1 MKRFFWAV
9 GTTAA
14 LTVACCGGCD
24 KGKSGENPNNGD
36 ASQASSGGAID
47 AGVAA
52 LDVGEW
58 TRAYDAFSEAIAAD
72 PNAVDAYFG
81 RAAASLAIAEERYRL
96 AEAAATNGDVKT
108 GTAEAEKANE
118 NFAKAIADCDKTL
131 ELDAKYADAYFIRG
145 VAAQYQGDWNAGIE
159 AFTKC
164 VELAPEHAE
173 AYHRRGE
180 IYDHTGDTEHATV
193 DLKKAA
199 ELGYRDADGESESA
213 AQEDADVSQTVE
225 ERE

>member
-24 KGKSGENPNNGD
+24 KGKNGENPDNG
-36 ASQASSGGAID
+36 ASQASAGGPID
-47 AGVAA
+47 AGAAA
-52 LDVGEW
+52 LDAGEW
-58 TRAYDAFSEAIAAD
+58 TRAYDAFSDAIAAD

-145 VAAQYQGDWNAGIE
+145 VAAQSQGDWNAGIE

-164 VELAPEHAE
+164 VELSPEHAE

-180 IYDHTGDTEHATV
+180 IYDHTGDYGNASI
-193 DLKKAA
+193 DRKKAA
-199 ELGYRDADGESESA
+199 ELGYRDADGEGENASSA
-213 AQEDADVSQTVE
+213 ADAETQTGE
-225 ERE
+225 E

>member
-1 MKRFFWAV
+1 MKRFFWTV

-24 KGKSGENPNNGD
+24 KGTNGDNPNNGD
-36 ASQASSGGAID
+36 ASQAAVGGSID
-47 AGVAA
+47 AGSAA
-52 LDVGEW
+52 LDAGEW
-58 TRAYDAFSEAIAAD
+58 TRAFDAFSEAIAAD

-96 AEAAATNGDVKT
+96 AEAAATNGDVKA

-118 NFAKAIADCDKTL
+118 NFAKAIADCDKVL
-131 ELDAKYADAYFIRG
+131 ELDAKFADAYFIRG

-164 VELAPEHAE
+164 VELSPEHAE

-199 ELGYRDADGESESA
+199 ELGYRDADGESENVAEQDSVE
-213 AQEDADVSQTVE
+213 AQTTE
-225 ERE
+225 E

>member
-24 KGKSGENPNNGD
+24 KGKNGENPNSGD
-36 ASQASSGGAID
+36 ASQASAGGPID

-52 LDVGEW
+52 LDAGEW
-58 TRAYDAFSEAIAAD
+58 TRAYDAFSDAIAAD
-72 PNAVDAYFG
+72 SNAVDAYFG

-96 AEAAATNGDVKT
+96 AEAAATNGDAKT

-118 NFAKAIADCDKTL
+118 NFAKAIADCEKVL

-145 VAAQYQGDWNAGIE
+145 VAAQYQGDWNAGVE

-164 VELAPEHAE
+164 VELSPEHAE

-180 IYDHTGDTEHATV
+180 IYDHIGDYEHASV
-193 DLKKAA
+193 DRKKAA
-199 ELGYRDADGESESA
+199 ELGYRDPDGDE
-213 AQEDADVSQTVE
+213 EDAPNNVDSESQTVE
-225 ERE
+225 E

>member
-1 MKRFFWAV
+1 MKRFFWTV

-24 KGKSGENPNNGD
+24 KGTNGDNPGNGD
-36 ASQASSGGAID
+36 ASQAAVGGAID
-47 AGVAA
+47 VGTAA
-52 LDVGEW
+52 LDAGEW
-58 TRAYDAFSEAIAAD
+58 TRAFDAFSEAIAAD

-96 AEAAATNGDVKT
+96 AEAAATNGDVKA

-118 NFAKAIADCDKTL
+118 NFAKAIADCDKVL

-199 ELGYRDADGESESA
+199 ELGYRDADDASENASEQDEVE
-213 AQEDADVSQTVE
+213 AQTTE
-225 ERE
+225 E

>member
-14 LTVACCGGCD
+14 LTVACCGGCNE
-24 KGKSGENPNNGD
+24 GKNGEKPTNGD
-36 ASQASSGGAID
+36 ASQTSAGGPVE
-47 AGVAA
+47 AGAAA
-52 LDVGEW
+52 LDAGEW

-164 VELAPEHAE
+164 VELAPENAE

-180 IYDHTGDTEHATV
+180 IYDHTGDYEHASV
-193 DLKKAA
+193 DRKKAA
-199 ELGYRDADGESESA
+199 ELGYRDAEGESA
-213 AQEDADVSQTVE
+213 TQEDVESQTVE
-225 ERE
+225 E

>member
-24 KGKSGENPNNGD
+24 KGKNGDNPGNGD
-36 ASQASSGGAID
+36 ASQAASGGPSD
-47 AGVAA
+47 AGAAA
-52 LDVGEW
+52 LDAGEW

-118 NFAKAIADCDKTL
+118 NFAKAIADCDKVL

-164 VELAPEHAE
+164 VELSPENAE

-180 IYDHTGDTEHATV
+180 IYDHTGEYGNASIDR
-193 DLKKAA
+193 KKAA
-199 ELGYRDADGESESA
+199 ELGYRDADDESESA
-213 AQEDADVSQTVE
+213 SQEPADETQTVGE
-225 ERE
+225 

>member
-24 KGKSGENPNNGD
+24 KGKNGENPAND
-36 ASQASSGGAID
+36 AASQTSAGQID
-47 AGVAA
+47 AGAAA
-52 LDVGEW
+52 LDAGEW
-58 TRAYDAFSEAIAAD
+58 TRAFDAFSDAIAAD
-72 PNAVDAYFG
+72 PTAVDAYFG

-118 NFAKAIADCDKTL
+118 NFAKAIADCEKVL

-164 VELAPEHAE
+164 VELSPENAE

-180 IYDHTGDTEHATV
+180 IYDHTGDYGNASI
-193 DLKKAA
+193 DRKKAA
-199 ELGYRDADGESESA
+199 ELGYRDAEG
-213 AQEDADVSQTVE
+213 EDATQDDVESQTVE
-225 ERE
+225 E

>member
-24 KGKSGENPNNGD
+24 KGENGATNSE
-36 ASQASSGGAID
+36 ASQTANGKTID
-47 AGVAA
+47 AGAAA
-52 LDVGEW
+52 LDAGEW
-58 TRAYDAFSEAIAAD
+58 TRAFDAFSAAIVAD
-72 PNAVDAYFG
+72 PNAVDAYLG

-96 AEAAATNGDVKT
+96 AEAAATNGDLKT
-108 GTAEAEKANE
+108 GDAEVEKANE
-118 NFAKAIADCDKTL
+118 NFAKSIADCEKVV
-131 ELDAKYADAYFIRG
+131 ELDATCADAYFIRG

-164 VELAPEHAE
+164 VELSPQHAE

-180 IYDHTGDTEHATV
+180 IYDHTGDYGNASI
-193 DLKKAA
+193 DRKKAA
-199 ELGYRDADGESESA
+199 ELGYRDATVAEEGAEENDAE
-213 AQEDADVSQTVE
+213 AQPVE
-225 ERE
+225 E

>member
-1 MKRFFWAV
+1 MKSTGIILIV
-9 GTTAA
+9 A
-14 LTVACCGGCD
+14 LLGAGGIYLGI
-24 KGKSGENPNNGD
+24 KRN
-36 ASQASSGGAID
+36 
-47 AGVAA
+47 
-52 LDVGEW
+52 
-58 TRAYDAFSEAIAAD
+58 EARIL
-72 PNAVDAYFG
+72 
-81 RAAASLAIAEERYRL
+81 S
-96 AEAAATNGDVKT
+96 
-108 GTAEAEKANE
+108 AEAEKANE

-213 AQEDADVSQTVE
+213 AQEDADESQTVE

>member
-9 GTTAA
+9 GTSAA

-24 KGKSGENPNNGD
+24 KGKSGENPAND
-36 ASQASSGGAID
+36 AASQTAAGSQID
-47 AGVAA
+47 AGAAA
-52 LDVGEW
+52 LDAGEW
-58 TRAYDAFSEAIAAD
+58 TRAFDAFSDAIAAD
-72 PNAVDAYFG
+72 PTAVDAYFG

-118 NFAKAIADCDKTL
+118 NFAKAIADCEKVL
-131 ELDAKYADAYFIRG
+131 ALDAKYADAYFIRG

-164 VELAPEHAE
+164 VELSPENAE

-180 IYDHTGDTEHATV
+180 IYDHTGDYGNASI
-193 DLKKAA
+193 DRKKAA
-199 ELGYRDADGESESA
+199 ELGYRDAEG
-213 AQEDADVSQTVE
+213 EDATQDDVESQTVE
-225 ERE
+225 E

>member
-24 KGKSGENPNNGD
+24 KGKNGENPNNGD
-36 ASQASSGGAID
+36 ASQTSAGGPID
-47 AGVAA
+47 AGTAA
-52 LDVGEW
+52 LDAGEW
-58 TRAYDAFSEAIAAD
+58 TRAYDAFSDAIAAD

-118 NFAKAIADCDKTL
+118 NFAKAIADCDKVL

-164 VELAPEHAE
+164 VELSPEHAE

-180 IYDHTGDTEHATV
+180 IYDHTGDYGNASI
-193 DLKKAA
+193 DRKKAA
-199 ELGYRDADGESESA
+199 ELGYRDADGEA
-213 AQEDADVSQTVE
+213 EDASQNADAESQTVE
-225 ERE
+225 E

>member
-1 MKRFFWAV
+1 MKRFFLTF

-14 LTVACCGGCD
+14 LAVACCGGCK
-24 KGKSGENPNNGD
+24 KGNDVGDNPANENGQT
-36 ASQASSGGAID
+36 ATASSSTD
-47 AGVAA
+47 AGAAA
-52 LDVGEW
+52 LDAGEW
-58 TRAYDAFSEAIAAD
+58 TRAYDAFSAAIAAD

-118 NFAKAIADCDKTL
+118 NFAKAIADCDKVL

-164 VELAPEHAE
+164 VELSPENAE

-199 ELGYRDADGESESA
+199 ELGYRDADGETETALQENA
-213 AQEDADVSQTVE
+213 AESQTVE
-225 ERE
+225 E